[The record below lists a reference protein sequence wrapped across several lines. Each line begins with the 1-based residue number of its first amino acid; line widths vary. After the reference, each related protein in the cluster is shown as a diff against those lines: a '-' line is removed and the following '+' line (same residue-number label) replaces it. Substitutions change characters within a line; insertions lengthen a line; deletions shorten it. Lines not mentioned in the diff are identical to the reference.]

1 MNISENLNKATEI
14 LLKSGIDEPRR
25 EANTLLGFA
34 LKKDRTFLIAHND
47 YELDDAEQKHF
58 DETIERRA
66 KREPLQHITG
76 KQEFFGLEFEVNRDV
91 LIPRPETE
99 LIVENAIEI
108 LKDLENPR
116 FCEVGVGSGCI
127 SISILHELENAS
139 AIGLDISE
147 KALKVAKRNA
157 EKHQVSERF
166 EMRISDVFDNLT
178 DEKFEIIVS
187 NPPYISNREIES
199 LQTEVKDFEPLNALT
214 DGADGFSIIEKIIEN
229 APQFLVSKGFLLM
242 EIGFGQ
248 AAKVEAMIDRKI
260 WCEIGF
266 LHDLQNIPRTL
277 KIRLIN

>member
-1 MNISENLNKATEI
+1 MNISENLKNASEI
-14 LLKSGIDEPRR
+14 LLKSGIIEARR
-25 EANTLLGFA
+25 DANVLLGFV
-34 LKKDRTFLIAHND
+34 LEKDRTFLIAHDD
-47 YELDDAEQKHF
+47 YELNDAEQKLF
-58 DETIERRA
+58 DKSIERRA

-76 KQEFFGLEFEVNRDV
+76 KQEFFGLEFEVNKDV

-99 LIVENAIEI
+99 LIVENALEI
-108 LKDLENPR
+108 LKDSENPR

-127 SISILHELENAS
+127 SVSILHELENAS
-139 AIGLDISE
+139 GKGLDISE
-147 KALKVAKRNA
+147 KALEVARRNA
-157 EKHQVSERF
+157 EKHQVLQKF
-166 EMRISDVFDNLT
+166 DMCISDVFDNLT
-178 DEKFEIIVS
+178 DEKFDLIVS

-248 AAKVEAMIDRKI
+248 AEKVEAMIDRKI